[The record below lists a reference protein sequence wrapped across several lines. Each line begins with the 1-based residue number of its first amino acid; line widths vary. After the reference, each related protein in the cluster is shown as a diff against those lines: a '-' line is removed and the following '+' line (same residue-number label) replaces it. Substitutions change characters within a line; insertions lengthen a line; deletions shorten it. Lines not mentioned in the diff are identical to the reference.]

1 MRAEDLN
8 EEGGDE
14 MMINGFETLLETNV
28 SLICSGG
35 EFCEFG
41 LQRAKRELGEF
52 NPGVG
57 WKARRLY

>member
-1 MRAEDLN
+1 VRAEDLN

-35 EFCEFG
+35 EFCEF
-41 LQRAKRELGEF
+41 
-52 NPGVG
+52 
-57 WKARRLY
+57 